1 MHQESEVGK
10 DPSENQMVKITV
22 KFAWSRGPDGITRQD
37 SMLKYKPN

>member
-10 DPSENQMVKITV
+10 DPEKQMVKITV
-22 KFAWSRGPDGITRQD
+22 KFAWSREPDGITRQD